1 MTAAA
6 NKQTGD
12 FQDAVNKMYNEINRI
27 SEALGLGRQLT
38 ISEDQANEQ
47 AFNAINPD
55 VGNFSRL

>member
-1 MTAAA
+1 M
-6 NKQTGD
+6 NK
-12 FQDAVNKMYNEINRI
+12 KYHESNRI
-27 SEALGLGRQLT
+27 SEAVGLGRQLT